1 MRITV
6 HPRYEYLRT
15 WIADLPRT
23 FAVSG
28 EVIYDGRNQLRR
40 IFVPSSFSTDSLPLV
55 VKQFHR
61 PALPNR
67 FIYTYLREPKA
78 SRAYRNA
85 LYLQQQGIGTPE
97 AIAYVL
103 CGKGLLAESYLV
115 TRESRLPHLMRE
127 FTINYTPALDELI
140 RPFARFT
147 ARMHEAGILHLDYSP
162 GNILWDKNP
171 DYGKGDSAAEPY
183 VFEVIDINRMR
194 VGRKVTLREG
204 CESMRRICARRSF
217 FDVFA
222 DEYALIRGYDKTEC
236 SRWIHYYR
244 DLFWNH
250 GRKAQYEYN

>member
-1 MRITV
+1 MCITV

-40 IFVPSSFSTDSLPLV
+40 MAVSDSHSDEAVSLV

-61 PALPNR
+61 PAFPNSI
-67 FIYTYLREPKA
+67 IYGCLREPKA

-97 AIAYVL
+97 PIAYVL
-103 CGKGLLAESYLV
+103 CGKGLLAESYLI

-127 FTINYTPALDELI
+127 FTLNYTPALDKLI

-171 DYGKGDSAAEPY
+171 TYGKDDTAAEPY

-194 VGRKVTLREG
+194 VGRPVTLREG

-222 DEYALIRGYDKTEC
+222 DEYALVRGYDQTEC

-244 DLFWNH
+244 DRFWDH